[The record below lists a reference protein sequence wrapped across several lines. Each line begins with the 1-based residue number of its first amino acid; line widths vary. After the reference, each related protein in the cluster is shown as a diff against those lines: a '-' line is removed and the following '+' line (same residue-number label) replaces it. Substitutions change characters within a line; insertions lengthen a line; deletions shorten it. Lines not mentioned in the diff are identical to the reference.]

1 MIDSRALRCFVA
13 VARELHFGRAA
24 DRLQIAQSAL
34 SRQLLELERRLD
46 VRLLNR
52 GRRSSISLTHAG
64 AALLVEA
71 ELAIK
76 QLDRAEV
83 IAKRTAR
90 GEIGRIEVGYVLSA
104 ALSGV
109 LPEVLQAFRSAHPA
123 VQVHLISME
132 TPRQIEGLRAGLLD
146 VGFIRPRADYPDG
159 VTASVV
165 HREPLVLAVGRGHPL
180 ATREVG
186 LRELARESFIAP
198 QFDETSGFVEH
209 LATLGARGEF
219 EPRLAYRVRDFI
231 TAAMMASAG
240 YGVVLAPK
248 SIASIESSNIVCRAI
263 RGYDAMVELSVAYR
277 TATLSSAAQLF
288 VNLAKA
294 RSAELV
300 AAVRRTRRRSKSA
313 RR

>member
-64 AALLVEA
+64 AALLAEA

-123 VQVHLISME
+123 VQVHLSSME

-209 LATLGARGEF
+209 LAALGARGEF

>member
-1 MIDSRALRCFVA
+1 M
-13 VARELHFGRAA
+13 
-24 DRLQIAQSAL
+24 Q
-34 SRQLLELERRLD
+34 
-46 VRLLNR
+46 
-52 GRRSSISLTHAG
+52 
-64 AALLVEA
+64 
-71 ELAIK
+71 

-109 LPEVLQAFRSAHPA
+109 LPEVLQAFRSAQPA

-180 ATREVG
+180 ATREGATREVG
-186 LRELARESFIAP
+186 LRELARETFIAP

-263 RGYDAMVELSVAYR
+263 RGYDAMAELSVAYR
-277 TATLSSAAQLF
+277 TATLSSAARLF
-288 VNLAKA
+288 VDLAKA
-294 RSAELV
+294 SRF
-300 AAVRRTRRRSKSA
+300 
-313 RR
+313 